1 MRNVLIGLVSAAVL
15 LGGLVFLASSHHA
28 ENIQIAGQGA
38 SDIEPGFTGT
48 RQIGPWRLACVPQ
61 QKDATPLPL
70 TLTPFGKRGPH
81 NTAAEGF
88 GRCRL
93 FLAFHRKDDPKQAVA
108 LLVFRILKRSGNLT
122 VIAVVPPR
130 AKNAAALYL
139 RAGNKAVQLRI
150 ANCNT
155 RRCVAVTTIP
165 HGGEAAL
172 FSSGERGLVIL
183 RGKDGPHRLLG
194 FSLQDMQAGIDAMRR
209 AEI

>member
-1 MRNVLIGLVSAAVL
+1 MRNVLIGLVSSAVL
-15 LGGLVFLASSHHA
+15 LAGLVFLASRHHA
-28 ENIQIAGQGA
+28 ENIQIAGQAA
-38 SDIEPGFTGT
+38 SDIEPGFIGT

-61 QKDATPLPL
+61 QKDAAPLPL

-130 AKNAAALYL
+130 AKDAAALYL
-139 RAGNKAVQLRI
+139 RAGNKAARLRM

-155 RRCVAVTTIP
+155 TRCVAIATIP
-165 HGGEAAL
+165 RAGEAAL
-172 FSSGERGLVIL
+172 FSSSGRGLIVL
-183 RGKDGPHRLLG
+183 RPKNGPYRLLG
-194 FSLQDMQAGIDAMRR
+194 FPLQGVQAGIHAMRR